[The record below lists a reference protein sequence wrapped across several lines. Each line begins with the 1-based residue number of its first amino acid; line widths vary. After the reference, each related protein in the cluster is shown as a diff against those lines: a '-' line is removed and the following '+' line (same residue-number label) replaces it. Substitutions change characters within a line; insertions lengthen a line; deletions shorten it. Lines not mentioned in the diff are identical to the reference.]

1 MKQLSLRKG
10 FAFAAALLLVG
21 AAIAVAVATHGSGSS
36 VARTSVTHI
45 AKGDPDAQASLK
57 YTPGEGPDVGRPAAE
72 EWAHKAY
79 PAKDIP
85 FGAQLDALRSYQ
97 HLNATYRGSLPTL
110 GPNDVGVNPWTS
122 VGPTKAE
129 YPDVLT
135 FWGADYT
142 AGGRT
147 TALAIRQPCSAE
159 NCTLF
164 LGAAGG
170 GIWRTTNA
178 LGAAGTQNWQFI
190 SGSFG
195 SNAIGVMTWE
205 PDKRLYVGTGE
216 PHASGDSEA
225 GLGIWRS
232 GDSGDTWTHL
242 PSITHT
248 NSVSNGDY
256 TGDAFAGRAISEIV
270 TEPGNPQSIWVSSTR
285 AVRGVASVTGNATS
299 SPPPPRPPFGLFHST
314 DGGQTFTFVWDGNGT
329 IRGIS
334 RIALDPSNPNIIY
347 ATPYSQGTWRSD
359 NGGATWTQIKEPLV
373 PQSVDNA
380 VRAEISVTKL
390 SNGNTRLYLGQ
401 GASGPG
407 AGEPP
412 AEVWRTDDA
421 QHATT
426 TSGWINLTTNR
437 TSNYC
442 TGQCWYDNYVVTP
455 RGHPDWVYVLGSF
468 QYGEYGFS
476 SNGRAVL
483 YSTNAGQTWSDLT
496 ADNTMQPKDP
506 ANCCDP
512 RPWAANALHP
522 DQHSLV
528 VNPSNPTQV
537 FEGSDGGLMRSSGAF
552 ADQSSDCDSRPLGPI
567 SMAKCHELLSRVPTT
582 WTSLNAGLATLQ
594 FQSLSVN
601 PQDSRAV
608 MGGTQ
613 DNGTFQGV
621 NDNVTWPQIIYGDG
635 GQSGWNA
642 NVGKMRFNSFFGQFH
657 DANVNGG
664 APTQWYII
672 GGPIASS
679 PESSNFYVPIIADPN
694 PAAANTIYEGSQSV
708 WRTKDWGGDPAVLK
722 ANCPEFFVSG
732 ANPSCGDFVR
742 IGNPSDLTGSA
753 YGGRRGCCV
762 SWIARTPVDTG
773 TIWASTNAGRVFVTH
788 NAAASPPT
796 AVSWTRID
804 TLNTTDDPERS
815 ITSIAID
822 PNNVNHAWISYTGY
836 NFNTPAQPG
845 HVFSVTYDPVMNRA
859 SWTNLDGDSLAD
871 LPVTGLVYDSV
882 RGDLYASTDFGV
894 VALPALSSV
903 WTLAGS
909 GLPAVEVAGLTI
921 IPADRK
927 LYAAT
932 HGMGAWQ
939 LRLPRS

>member
-1 MKQLSLRKG
+1 M
-10 FAFAAALLLVG
+10 
-21 AAIAVAVATHGSGSS
+21 
-36 VARTSVTHI
+36 
-45 AKGDPDAQASLK
+45 
-57 YTPGEGPDVGRPAAE
+57 
-72 EWAHKAY
+72 
-79 PAKDIP
+79 
-85 FGAQLDALRSYQ
+85 
-97 HLNATYRGSLPTL
+97 
-110 GPNDVGVNPWTS
+110 
-122 VGPTKAE
+122 
-129 YPDVLT
+129 
-135 FWGADYT
+135 
-142 AGGRT
+142 
-147 TALAIRQPCSAE
+147 
-159 NCTLF
+159 
-164 LGAAGG
+164 
-170 GIWRTTNA
+170 
-178 LGAAGTQNWQFI
+178 
-190 SGSFG
+190 
-195 SNAIGVMTWE
+195 
-205 PDKRLYVGTGE
+205 
-216 PHASGDSEA
+216 
-225 GLGIWRS
+225 
-232 GDSGDTWTHL
+232 
-242 PSITHT
+242 
-248 NSVSNGDY
+248 
-256 TGDAFAGRAISEIV
+256 
-270 TEPGNPQSIWVSSTR
+270 SSTR

-299 SPPPPRPPFGLFHST
+299 TPPPPRPPTGLYHST
-314 DGGQTFTFVWDGNGT
+314 DGGQTFNFVWDGNGS

-359 NGGATWTQIKEPLV
+359 NGGVTWTLIKDPLV
-373 PQSVDNA
+373 PQSIDNA
-380 VRAEISVTKL
+380 VRAEIAVTKL
-390 SNGNTRLYLGQ
+390 PNGNTRLYLAQ
-401 GASGPG
+401 GASGPD

-426 TSGWINLTTNR
+426 TSGWTNLTTNR

-455 RGHPDWVYVLGSF
+455 KGHPDWVYVGGSY

-522 DQHSLV
+522 DQHVLV
-528 VNPSNPTQV
+528 VNPSNATQV

-582 WTSLNAGLATLQ
+582 WTSLNAGLSTLQ

-621 NDNVTWPQIIYGDG
+621 GDNVTWPQIIYGDG

-642 NVGKMRFNSFFGQFH
+642 AAGKMRFNSFFGQFH
-657 DANVNGG
+657 DANVNSGD
-664 APTQWYII
+664 PTKWYII

-679 PESSNFYVPIIADPN
+679 PEGSNFYVPIVADPN

-708 WRTKDWGGDPAVLK
+708 WRTKDWGGDPTVLK
-722 ANCPEFFVSG
+722 ATCPEFFVSG
-732 ANPSCGDFVR
+732 ADPSCGDFVR
-742 IGNPSDLTGSA
+742 IGSPSDLTANA
-753 YGGRRGCCV
+753 YGSGRRNCCV

-773 TIWASTNAGRVFVTH
+773 TIWAATNGGRVFVTH
-788 NAAASPPT
+788 NADAADPT

-804 TLNTTDDPERS
+804 SLNGNPATDDPQRS

-836 NFNTPAQPG
+836 NFNTPTEPG
-845 HVFSVTYDPVMNRA
+845 HVFSVTYDPTMQRRRGRTSTAARWPTCRSRA
-859 SWTNLDGDSLAD
+859 SPSIRPRRPVRLDRLRSRCPSGCVRSWTM
-871 LPVTGLVYDSV
+871 
-882 RGDLYASTDFGV
+882 
-894 VALPALSSV
+894 
-903 WTLAGS
+903 AGS

>member
-1 MKQLSLRKG
+1 MIRTRRLPPPRTHP
-10 FAFAAALLLVG
+10 ARAL
-21 AAIAVAVATHGSGSS
+21 
-36 VARTSVTHI
+36 TSV
-45 AKGDPDAQASLK
+45 DRPRRS
-57 YTPGEGPDVGRPAAE
+57 GRTRR
-72 EWAHKAY
+72 
-79 PAKDIP
+79 IP
-85 FGAQLDALRSYQ
+85 RTTFRSGRRSTRCARYQ

-122 VGPTKAE
+122 AGPSKAE

-135 FWGADYT
+135 FFGADYT
-142 AGGRT
+142 AAGRT

-159 NCTLF
+159 DCTLF

-178 LGAAGTQNWQFI
+178 LGDPGTQNWQFI

-195 SNAIGVMTWE
+195 SNAIGVMSWE
-205 PDKRLYVGTGE
+205 PDNRLYVGTGE

-232 GDSGDTWTHL
+232 GDRGNTWTHF

-248 NSVSNGDY
+248 NSVANGDY
-256 TGDAFAGRAISEIV
+256 TGDAFAGRAISDDHHRTGQPAEHLGELDPCRSRRRFGHGQRDFHPAPAAASVPASTTRPTAARRSTSSGTATEAFAASAVSRSIRV
-270 TEPGNPQSIWVSSTR
+270 TPTSSTQR
-285 AVRGVASVTGNATS
+285 R
-299 SPPPPRPPFGLFHST
+299 
-314 DGGQTFTFVWDGNGT
+314 
-329 IRGIS
+329 
-334 RIALDPSNPNIIY
+334 
-347 ATPYSQGTWRSD
+347 YSQGTWRSD
-359 NGGATWTQIKEPLV
+359 NGGVTWTLIKDPLV
-373 PQSVDNA
+373 PQSIDNA
-380 VRAEISVTKL
+380 VRAEIAVTKL
-390 SNGNTRLYLGQ
+390 PNGNTRLYLAQ
-401 GASGPG
+401 GASGPD

-426 TSGWINLTTNR
+426 TSGWTNLTTNR

-455 RGHPDWVYVLGSF
+455 RGHPDWVYVGGSF

-483 YSTNAGQTWSDLT
+483 YSTDAGQTWSDLT

-528 VNPSNPTQV
+528 VNPNNPTQV

-567 SMAKCHELLSRVPTT
+567 SMAKCHELLSSVPTT
-582 WTSLNAGLATLQ
+582 WTSLNAGLSTLQ

-621 NDNVTWPQIIYGDG
+621 GDNVTWPQIIYGDG

-642 NVGKMRFNSFFGQFH
+642 TAGKMRFNSFFGQFH
-657 DANVNGG
+657 DANVNSGD
-664 APTQWYII
+664 PTKWYII

-679 PESSNFYVPIIADPN
+679 PEGSNFYVPIVADPN

-708 WRTKDWGGDPAVLK
+708 WRTKDWGGRPGRSSRRPAPSSSCRVQIR
-722 ANCPEFFVSG
+722 AAVTSSASG
-732 ANPSCGDFVR
+732 AR
-742 IGNPSDLTGSA
+742 
-753 YGGRRGCCV
+753 
-762 SWIARTPVDTG
+762 
-773 TIWASTNAGRVFVTH
+773 
-788 NAAASPPT
+788 
-796 AVSWTRID
+796 
-804 TLNTTDDPERS
+804 
-815 ITSIAID
+815 AI
-822 PNNVNHAWISYTGY
+822 
-836 NFNTPAQPG
+836 
-845 HVFSVTYDPVMNRA
+845 
-859 SWTNLDGDSLAD
+859 
-871 LPVTGLVYDSV
+871 
-882 RGDLYASTDFGV
+882 
-894 VALPALSSV
+894 
-903 WTLAGS
+903 
-909 GLPAVEVAGLTI
+909 
-921 IPADRK
+921 
-927 LYAAT
+927 
-932 HGMGAWQ
+932 
-939 LRLPRS
+939 